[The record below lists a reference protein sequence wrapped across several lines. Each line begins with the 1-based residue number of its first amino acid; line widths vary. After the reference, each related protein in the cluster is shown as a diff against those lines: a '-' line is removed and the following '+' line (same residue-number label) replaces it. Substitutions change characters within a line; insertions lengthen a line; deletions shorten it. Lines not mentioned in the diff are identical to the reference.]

1 MFVEA
6 MKEAVLF
13 GAFIVGGPLVL
24 WVTCGLI
31 AEAVKRWRKM

>member
-1 MFVEA
+1 MFLDA

-24 WVTCGLI
+24 WATCGLI
-31 AEAVKRWRKM
+31 AEAVKIWRRM

>member
-1 MFVEA
+1 MFFAA

-24 WVTCGLI
+24 WAICGLI
-31 AEAVKRWRKM
+31 TEAVKRWRRM